1 MNQPGHAGFAYDY
14 ALLRATPGCDL
25 DELKRC
31 YRLAVRDLHPD
42 RNPELAADSAA
53 QDALSE
59 LTIAYRRLHD
69 YHRAYGRLPGE
80 TLRRTANAADPNSRP
95 APTPSAPGGRLRRW
109 IVLALAAATTTYW
122 LWPREAAIEPI
133 AAPVAIAPPAPSS
146 TATTSA
152 RGFSDPYADASSPT
166 RKSVQI
172 GDTKLKVRAILGPP
186 ILGTAEVW
194 EYGPSHVRFE
204 DGRVID
210 WYSSPLTPIAVDESS
225 RQRGSHGQAKAE

>member
-1 MNQPGHAGFAYDY
+1 MNQPGNAGFAYDY
-14 ALLRATPGCDL
+14 ALLRAAPGCDL

-42 RNPELAADSAA
+42 RNPELAANSAA

-59 LTIAYRRLHD
+59 LTTAYRRLLD

-80 TLRRTANAADPNSRP
+80 SLRRPAAPADPVAVPAATVPAAADAP
-95 APTPSAPGGRLRRW
+95 ATD
-109 IVLALAAATTTYW
+109 
-122 LWPREAAIEPI
+122 
-133 AAPVAIAPPAPSS
+133 
-146 TATTSA
+146 A
-152 RGFSDPYADASSPT
+152 RGFKDPYGDPAAT
-166 RKSVQI
+166 VRRSVRI

-225 RQRGSHGQAKAE
+225 RRRGAGGKPKAE

>member
-1 MNQPGHAGFAYDY
+1 MNQPGNAGFAYDY

-42 RNPELAADSAA
+42 RNPDLASNSAA

-59 LTIAYRRLHD
+59 LTTAYRRLLD

-80 TLRRTANAADPNSRP
+80 AMRRSTAPADPPRP
-95 APTPSAPGGRLRRW
+95 AVRSAPQGRRRHW
-109 IVLALAAATTTYW
+109 VAFALVAGAGLYW
-122 LWPREAAIEPI
+122 LWPRGPAEPT
-133 AAPVAIAPPAPSS
+133 AAPVAAAPPRAEAPV
-146 TATTSA
+146 TDA
-152 RGFSDPYADASSPT
+152 RGFKDPYGDPAMT
-166 RKSVQI
+166 VRKSVRI

-225 RQRGSHGQAKAE
+225 RRLGAAGTPKAE

>member
-80 TLRRTANAADPNSRP
+80 TLRRAANPPDPNRP
-95 APTPSAPGGRLRRW
+95 VAAARPPAGGRRRW
-109 IVLALAAATTTYW
+109 IGFALAAGAAFYW
-122 LWPREAAIEPI
+122 LWPREAVEPA
-133 AAPVAIAPPAPSS
+133 AAPAAVAPPPPASTSPPSV
-146 TATTSA
+146 
-152 RGFSDPYADASSPT
+152 RGFSDPYADAESAV
-166 RKSVQI
+166 RKAVRI
-172 GDTKLKVRAILGPP
+172 GDTKLKVRAILGTP

-225 RQRGSHGQAKAE
+225 RQRGTHGESRAE

>member
-1 MNQPGHAGFAYDY
+1 MNQPGNAGFAYDY

-31 YRLAVRDLHPD
+31 YRLAVRGLHPD
-42 RNPELAADSAA
+42 LNPELASDSAA

-59 LTIAYRRLHD
+59 LTTAYRRLLD

-80 TLRRTANAADPNSRP
+80 ALRRTAAPADPAPP
-95 APTPSAPGGRLRRW
+95 AAPSAPSVPPPRHRRW
-109 IVLALAAATTTYW
+109 VAFAVVAGAGLYW
-122 LWPREAAIEPI
+122 LWPQGTSEPATTPVAAVAPPAE
-133 AAPVAIAPPAPSS
+133 APVAD
-146 TATTSA
+146 A
-152 RGFSDPYADASSPT
+152 RGFKDPYGDPATAV
-166 RKSVQI
+166 RKSVRI

-225 RQRGSHGQAKAE
+225 RQRGAGGAPKAE